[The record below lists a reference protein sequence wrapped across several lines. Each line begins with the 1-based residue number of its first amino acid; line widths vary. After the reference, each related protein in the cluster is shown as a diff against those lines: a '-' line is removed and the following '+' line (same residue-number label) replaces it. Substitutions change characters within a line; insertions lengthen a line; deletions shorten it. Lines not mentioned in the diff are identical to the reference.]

1 MDKDLGLQP
10 ADIKKVFDA
19 YKEEMRLVE
28 DYLRGMFKSEV
39 FLIPLIGQH
48 LVGSGGKRLRPLFLL
63 LSARLAGYTGK
74 DHIAL
79 GGVIEAIHTASL
91 LHDDV
96 VDSAALRRGKPA
108 AHSVWGN
115 QAVIL
120 VGDFLYSNA
129 LKTAVL
135 FNNQKIIE
143 ALSRA
148 TARMT
153 EGELLQLQKLG
164 DTAVTEEEY
173 LKIVAAKT
181 GNLISAACS
190 MGAILGG
197 CSPREEAALAA
208 YGLKIGI
215 AFQMADDIL
224 DYMADEGGL
233 GKKLGKDL
241 EEGKITLPLICL
253 LRAVPEAEKEEIEA
267 LVKDLSDD
275 GLKRILELFREH
287 NVLEESLGRARTLVD
302 GAKSELLV
310 FPPSAEREQML
321 QMAEYALQRDR

>member
-10 ADIKKVFDA
+10 ADIRKIFDA

-28 DYLRGMFKSEV
+28 DYLRGMFKSDV

-63 LSARLAGYTGK
+63 LSARLVGYTGR

-120 VGDFLYSNA
+120 VGDFLYSTA

-135 FNNQKIIE
+135 FKNQKIIE
-143 ALSRA
+143 ALSKA

-190 MGAILGG
+190 MGALLGG
-197 CSPREEAALAA
+197 CSPREEEALGA

-253 LRAVPEAEKEEIEA
+253 LRAVPEAEKKKIEA
-267 LVKDLSDD
+267 LIKDLSDD
-275 GLKRILELFREH
+275 GLKRILELFKEH
-287 NVLEESLGRARTLVD
+287 NVLEESLSRARTLVEA
-302 GAKSELLV
+302 AKSELRV
-310 FPPSAEREQML
+310 FPPSPELEQML
-321 QMAEYALQRDR
+321 QMADYALQRDR